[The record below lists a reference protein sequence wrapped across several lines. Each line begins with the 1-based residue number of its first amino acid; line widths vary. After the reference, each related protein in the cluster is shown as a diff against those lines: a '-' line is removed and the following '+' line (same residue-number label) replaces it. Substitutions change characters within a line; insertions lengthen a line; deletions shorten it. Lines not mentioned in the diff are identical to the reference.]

1 MMTAPAETLEREEST
16 GTDPALADWVE
27 ELAGR
32 LQAGE
37 SVDLEACTRA
47 HPEWA
52 ERLGRLLPAIEVMA
66 DLGRPAAA
74 DGAPGTTAGTGS
86 AVASPCVLGDYRI
99 IREVGRGGM
108 GVVYEAEQISLNRR
122 VALKVLPFATAA
134 DPRQLQRFQ
143 LEAQAAACLHHTHI
157 VPVHAVGSERGVPFY
172 AMQYIEGHSLAEL
185 IAELRRL
192 EGLDPAGRR
201 AEFATMV
208 ATLITGRLAERA
220 DGSCEQGMCDA
231 ADAHHGGANGLEV
244 ATPAPA
250 QEPGAPS
257 PGPGGLP
264 SSGSSTRS
272 LGYVRT
278 VAQFGV
284 QVAEALDHA
293 HTRGIHH
300 RDIKPGNLLLDAQGQ
315 LWVTDFGLAHVQ
327 GNPCLTLTGDV
338 LGTLRY
344 MSPEQVLA
352 RRVLIDGRTDI
363 YSLGVTLYELL
374 TLRPAIDGKDRSEIM
389 RRIAEEEPAPV
400 RKLNPAVPRD
410 LETVIQKAISK
421 EPSGRYGTAK
431 ELADELRR
439 FLEHRPIISR
449 PPNLVD
455 RAAKWARRHRYA
467 VWSGS
472 VSLAALLILSVVGLA
487 VSNVLISREKDRKD
501 AALREKGQALRER
514 EAALAAVRAREHEAR
529 ANLRLAR
536 KAVDGLYTQLAEELY
551 ALPRMQPLQRKFLIQ
566 ALEFYEEFSAQNGS
580 DPEIRF
586 ETVRAYRR
594 VGSIQHLLGR
604 RPESS
609 QALRRAIA
617 LLETLAKEFPN
628 DTRYRTELASTYSTL
643 GFTLVDTGETRPGS
657 EAYRRATE
665 FMESLASASPAAPDP
680 RERLSV
686 AYRRLG
692 TLPGIPTL
700 EAEQALRS
708 AVRICQN
715 LVAEFPDNPLYRAD
729 LVTSLEHLGYVL
741 TGSGLHREAEQAFR
755 EAIADYGTSLAPSHR
770 CELLVALNR
779 GLAGVLNRAGRPD
792 DAVEVLR
799 RAVALSEAA
808 LVGSPDAAERRA
820 DLIPTLRILAA
831 TLQRT
836 RRPLEA
842 IEAFEKALAFYDTE
856 IERSPSDLQR
866 PLGKVDVLNELG
878 RLLAEERQPA
888 KARETFQNASDICD
902 KLAAQIPYDPAIG
915 REFQADCYFQWAR
928 ALAPL
933 GRQRDAAE
941 TARKAVE
948 LYASLA
954 AQRSDGPAPQEVFYR
969 WRLAVSSHLLGV
981 ALAATGNPREA
992 ADAYRRAVALHPER
1006 ALFNNDLA
1014 WFLVASKSPPA
1025 HEPAEAV
1032 VLASKAVEIEPT
1044 AAHIWNTLGVA
1055 HYRAGEYHAA
1065 IAALEKSEK
1074 LGHGREFGFNA
1085 FFLALSRWQLGEH
1098 EQARRW
1104 FSDAVRWMG
1113 EKKPNDEELRRFH
1126 AEAEALIRPED
1137 QTPPR

>member
-1 MMTAPAETLEREEST
+1 M
-16 GTDPALADWVE
+16 
-27 ELAGR
+27 
-32 LQAGE
+32 
-37 SVDLEACTRA
+37 
-47 HPEWA
+47 
-52 ERLGRLLPAIEVMA
+52 
-66 DLGRPAAA
+66 
-74 DGAPGTTAGTGS
+74 
-86 AVASPCVLGDYRI
+86 
-99 IREVGRGGM
+99 
-108 GVVYEAEQISLNRR
+108 
-122 VALKVLPFATAA
+122 
-134 DPRQLQRFQ
+134 
-143 LEAQAAACLHHTHI
+143 
-157 VPVHAVGSERGVPFY
+157 
-172 AMQYIEGHSLAEL
+172 
-185 IAELRRL
+185 
-192 EGLDPAGRR
+192 
-201 AEFATMV
+201 
-208 ATLITGRLAERA
+208 ITGRFAEQS
-220 DGSCEQGMCDA
+220 DGSGEQGMIDGAENCRGGADGLDA
-231 ADAHHGGANGLEV
+231 A
-244 ATPAPA
+244 TPVPGRDSDAPA
-250 QEPGAPS
+250 RGHGELCS
-257 PGPGGLP
+257 P
-264 SSGSSTRS
+264 GSSTRS

-300 RDIKPGNLLLDAQGQ
+300 RDIKPGNLLLDAQDQ

-327 GNPCLTLTGDV
+327 GNTCLTLTGDV

-344 MSPEQVLA
+344 MSPEQELA

-374 TLRPAIDGKDRSEIM
+374 TLRPAVDGKDRSEIM

-400 RKLNPAVPRD
+400 RKLNSAVPRD
-410 LETVIQKAISK
+410 LETVILKAISK
-421 EPSGRYGTAK
+421 EPSGRYATAK

-449 PPNLVD
+449 APNLLD

-514 EAALAAVRAREHEAR
+514 EAALAAVGAREHEAR

-551 ALPRMQPLQRKFLIQ
+551 ALPRMQPLQRKLLIQ

-604 RPESS
+604 RRGSISGPE
-609 QALRRAIA
+609 AGHR
-617 LLETLAKEFPN
+617 LLETLAKEFPI
-628 DTRYRTELASTYSTL
+628 DARYRAELASAYSTL

-657 EAYRRATE
+657 EAYRRRR
-665 FMESLASASPAAPDP
+665 SSWRVWHPNRRHAPICANGYP
-680 RERLSV
+680 Y

-715 LVAEFPDNPLYRAD
+715 LVAEFPDNPLCRAD

-770 CELLVALNR
+770 RELLVALNR

-836 RRPLEA
+836 QRPLEA

-856 IERSPSDLQR
+856 TERSPSDLQR
-866 PLGKVDVLNELG
+866 PLGKADVLNELG

-888 KARETFQNASDICD
+888 KAREAFQNASDICE
-902 KLAAQIPYDPAIG
+902 KLAAQVPYDPAIG
-915 REFQADCYFQWAR
+915 REFQADCYFQWTR
-928 ALAPL
+928 ALAAARPAARRCGNGPEGCRTLREPGRPTIRRAGARGGVLPVAARRLEPPPGRRARRHGKSPL
-933 GRQRDAAE
+933 RPRTL
-941 TARKAVE
+941 TA
-948 LYASLA
+948 
-954 AQRSDGPAPQEVFYR
+954 GR
-969 WRLAVSSHLLGV
+969 WRSTRSAPCSTTTWRGS
-981 ALAATGNPREA
+981 
-992 ADAYRRAVALHPER
+992 
-1006 ALFNNDLA
+1006 
-1014 WFLVASKSPPA
+1014 WSPP
-1025 HEPAEAV
+1025 
-1032 VLASKAVEIEPT
+1032 K
-1044 AAHIWNTLGVA
+1044 
-1055 HYRAGEYHAA
+1055 
-1065 IAALEKSEK
+1065 
-1074 LGHGREFGFNA
+1074 
-1085 FFLALSRWQLGEH
+1085 
-1098 EQARRW
+1098 ARRRTTRRRQLSSPARRSRSSRRPPTSGTRSAW
-1104 FSDAVRWMG
+1104 PITAPASTTRRSPRWRSRKSWVVG
-1113 EKKPNDEELRRFH
+1113 ENSASTPSSWPFPAGNLVSMRRP
-1126 AEAEALIRPED
+1126 AAGSAMPSGGWARRNPTTKSYAASVPK
-1137 QTPPR
+1137 QRR